1 MRQSG
6 APASP
11 AWKNRSHDE
20 SQGYLEPIVSDPWL
34 DPKTDPGG
42 PDAEEA
48 SQRQQ
53 LLQHATE
60 QWRQCEWWRQRIK
73 NSPTPPIIT
82 VDDLL
87 SFRSCCYVLD
97 ARSND
102 EFADCHFQ
110 SSIHV
115 KDSHVLE
122 LLPTLPPELVMLVL
136 NFAGWIL
143 QL

>member
-1 MRQSG
+1 MNYVQVQVLCQNS
-6 APASP
+6 
-11 AWKNRSHDE
+11 
-20 SQGYLEPIVSDPWL
+20 GYLDSISMDPCV
-34 DPKTDPGG
+34 DPKIDPSGLKDG
-42 PDAEEA
+42 ETSPH
-48 SQRQQ
+48 QQ

-60 QWRQCEWWRQRIK
+60 QWRQCEWWRQRIN

-97 ARSND
+97 ARSSE

-115 KDSHVLE
+115 KDADVLD
-122 LLPTLPPELVMLVL
+122 LLRTLPQELVMLDLRRFRCVL
-136 NFAGWIL
+136 CVVGRCF
-143 QL
+143 